1 LDKHFGSSVSVVER
15 ILNGK
20 DPMLPDISFSIVDVA
35 DVADVAAMHVIAI
48 DKDAAKGKR
57 FVASAEFCHS
67 PPVPF

>member
-35 DVADVAAMHVIAI
+35 DVAAMHVIAI
-48 DKDAAKGKR
+48 DKDAAKGKC